1 MGMTG
6 MVAIALGVAA
16 LFALAIYGILTGKS
30 SGPQCS
36 CGTGACGRTVKDPHR
51 DEGDQTKEQLSAE
64 HPPSDEEL
72 AREAEGDRKRDSG
85 S

>member
-1 MGMTG
+1 

-36 CGTGACGRTVKDPHR
+36 CGTGACGRPVDDPRKDEHADTEER
-51 DEGDQTKEQLSAE
+51 LSAE

-85 S
+85 P